1 MEFTGYSS
9 LWKAI
14 IRPPRANYKPAD
26 MGPSEFKVGGTR
38 VIRTDI
44 NITNKKG

>member
-14 IRPPRANYKPAD
+14 IRPPRANYKTKD
-26 MGPSEFKVGGTR
+26 MGPTEFKVGGTR

-44 NITNKKG
+44 NITNKRG